1 MKVDLI
7 KKDGKTSQI
16 DLNIK
21 DHSELN
27 ETHEALLARVL
38 NQNKKQGTKLAKG
51 RSEVRGRAAK
61 PFRQKGTGN
70 ARQGSRKAPHMR
82 GGGVAHGPK
91 QDFTKLK
98 LNKKFKKAS
107 LRGFLTE
114 KIQMGSLKL
123 VDMDKKTRNLVRP
136 KSLFVYSKENKELA
150 RIYRNI
156 ADIKTIEF
164 NSLSSLSALQ
174 YSNIYF
180 DSSLKEKLEGIL
192 K

>member
-16 DLNIK
+16 DLKIK

-27 ETHEALLARVL
+27 ETHKALLARVL
-38 NQNKKQGTKLAKG
+38 NQNKKQGTKLAKV

-70 ARQGSRKAPHMR
+70 ARQGSRKGPHMR

-91 QDFTKLK
+91 QDFTKLT

-114 KIQMGSLKL
+114 KIETGYLKL
-123 VDMDKKTRNLVRP
+123 VDMDKKTRNLVSP

-156 ADIKTIEF
+156 ADLKIIEF

-180 DSSLKEKLEGIL
+180 DSLLKEKLEGIL